1 MRRVQSV
8 LPNGNYSVV
17 DAIDRVV
24 LDADDRQRRRIVLT
38 GEKGT
43 KILLDFEK
51 PVTLRDGDG
60 LVLDDGSI
68 VCVCGQPEELLEIRA
83 SSPREFV
90 RLAWH
95 LGNRHT
101 DVQIVGE
108 RIRIRRD
115 HVLEDM
121 LRGLGAQGVP
131 LMAAF
136 DPERGA
142 PHGHAQGH
150 THDHHHGH
158 HHHTH
163 EHDHAHHDHA
173 HHHHGHKHER

>member
-1 MRRVQSV
+1 MRRVSSITPAGQWNDST
-8 LPNGNYSVV
+8 
-17 DAIDRVV
+17 AIDRVI

-51 PVTLRDGDG
+51 PMTLRDGDG
-60 LVLDDGSI
+60 LVLEDGS
-68 VCVCGQPEELLEIRA
+68 VVRVCGQPEELVEISA

-115 HVLEDM
+115 HVLEEM
-121 LRGLGAQGVP
+121 LRGLGASVTP
-131 LMAAF
+131 LSAAF
-136 DPERGA
+136 DPENGA
-142 PHGHAQGH
+142 PYGHAH
-150 THDHHHGH
+150 RHHHSHDHHGHSHGH
-158 HHHTH
+158 RHG
-163 EHDHAHHDHA
+163 HDHS